1 MPRQIIIPSGNVF
14 IDKPFSCFLSKEGGE
29 VTIVG
34 GNIIPIYS
42 RQGKIRI
49 ENENVP
55 IALSALREIYLHIKT
70 KALTNE
76 IERAKFVTEEEA
88 KEIKKRSDSALNMFL
103 PICRYNKRFGKVDS
117 SFLNANFNY
126 TRQRGDKPLQGYYDD
141 GKVYINGFLLND
153 QIFNSPL
160 RQMAFPPKI
169 ISAGEGDFIIIKVS
183 VEYNEDPAGTSQIT
197 EFVVQ
202 KGEPS
207 YPSVE
212 VVYDSTDTGE
222 RSSYGSMSLE
232 RNYPIGYV
240 KGGSY
245 VSLHTE
251 NIFIS
256 VASHE
261 RLITFRERTL
271 EDGSEVTEYKTRV
284 DYSISI

>member
-153 QIFNSPL
+153 QIFNSLL

-251 NIFIS
+251 NIYIS
-256 VASHE
+256 IARHE
-261 RLITFRERTL
+261 RLITFRETTL
-271 EDGSEVTEYKTRV
+271 EDGAEVTEHKTRV

>member
-251 NIFIS
+251 NIYIS

-261 RLITFRERTL
+261 RLITFRKTTL
-271 EDGSEVTEYKTRV
+271 EEGAEVTEHKTRV
-284 DYSISI
+284 DYSIRI

>member
-153 QIFNSPL
+153 QIFNSLL

-251 NIFIS
+251 NIYIS

-261 RLITFRERTL
+261 RLITSRKTTL
-271 EDGSEVTEYKTRV
+271 KDGAEVTEYKTRV

>member
-212 VVYDSTDTGE
+212 VIYDSTDTGE
-222 RSSYGSMSLE
+222 RSSYGSMSLK

-251 NIFIS
+251 NIYIS

-261 RLITFRERTL
+261 RLITFRKTA
-271 EDGSEVTEYKTRV
+271 EVTEHNTRV
-284 DYSISI
+284 DYWIRI

>member
-42 RQGKIRI
+42 AQGEIRV
-49 ENENVP
+49 ENEGVP
-55 IALSALREIYLHIKT
+55 IKLSSLREIYLQIKT
-70 KALTNE
+70 EPLTNK
-76 IERAKFVTEEEA
+76 ITKAKFVTDYDV
-88 KEIKKRSDSALNMFL
+88 KEIKKKSDSSLNMFL
-103 PICRYNKRFGKVDS
+103 PICRYNKSFGKIDS
-117 SFLNANFNY
+117 RFLNANFNY

-141 GKVYINGFLLND
+141 GKVYINGFLLHD
-153 QIFNSPL
+153 EIFNSPL

-183 VEYNEDPAGTSQIT
+183 AEYDEDPEKSSQIT
-197 EFVVQ
+197 ELNVQ
-202 KGEPS
+202 RGEP
-207 YPSVE
+207 YYQVVE
-212 VVYDSTDTGE
+212 EIYDSTDTGE

-261 RLITFRERTL
+261 RLITSRVVSL
-271 EDGSEVTEYKTRV
+271 KDGSEVTEYKTRV